1 MMMGAGPNGFP
12 LTLGSE
18 MLYSLLLS
26 TRPRQWIKNIFV
38 FPDLLFSQHLFDS
51 DYVLRSFA
59 AALCFCLLSGAVYLF
74 NDVLDRDRDRQHPQK
89 RHRPIAA
96 GRVPV
101 WVALTTSLLL
111 VGGGVV
117 GSFLLHVQFGWVA
130 LAYGILNVAYSL
142 HLKHVVLLDV
152 FIVASGFLLRA
163 LGGGLVIQVYIST
176 WFVLCTFMLALFLA
190 LVKRRQELVALDA
203 QAADH
208 RAILEEY
215 SLPFLDQII
224 AVLTAS
230 TLVCYALYA
239 MGVSDETG
247 VGVRMQ
253 WTIPFVLYGILRY
266 LYVVYHQGGGDN
278 PTAVVWKD
286 RPLQIAGLLWLL
298 ASAYGVYHTP

>member
-1 MMMGAGPNGFP
+1 
-12 LTLGSE
+12 

-38 FPDLLFSQHLFDS
+38 FPALLFSQHLFDS
-51 DYVLRSFA
+51 GYVLRSVV

-74 NDVLDRDRDRQHPQK
+74 NDVLDRDRDRLHPEK
-89 RHRPIAA
+89 CHRPIAA

-101 WVALTTSLLL
+101 WLALVVSLFLA
-111 VGGGVV
+111 GGGIL

-130 LAYGILNVAYSL
+130 LVYGVLNMAYSL

-163 LGGGLVIQVYIST
+163 LGGGLAIQVYIST

-190 LVKRRQELVALDA
+190 LVKRRQELVALA
-203 QAADH
+203 TQAADH

-215 SLPFLDQII
+215 SLLFLDQII

-239 MGVSDETG
+239 MGVGDETG
-247 VGVRMQ
+247 VGARMQ

-266 LYVVYHQGGGDN
+266 LYVVYHQGEGDN
-278 PTAVVWKD
+278 PTEVVWKD
-286 RPLQIAGLLWLL
+286 HPLQITGLLWLV
-298 ASAYGVYHTP
+298 ASAYGVYSTP